1 MTRRRVAATLDVLIV
16 ALAVLTATIATLDGF
31 VLQFSDFRISLRTPS
46 RTLLWI
52 FVAVGVRLIIDRRSG
67 PFGLAFGSPPRF
79 LRLSTETDPF
89 HVRPATGVGR
99 RVAFAALGIGLVLA
113 MLVQDQLQFPYSVAD
128 YGDPLFS
135 IWRIGWVLHQFV
147 ADPAH
152 LFDANIFYPQRLA
165 LTLSDPIILPAL
177 TAAPLAALGTHPVPV
192 YNLLLLSGF
201 WFSGIA
207 TYLLVER
214 LTASPLAAFVA
225 GLMYACYPYRFEHY
239 GHLELQMTQ
248 WMPLGLLA
256 LHLFIS
262 TGHWRYAVA
271 LGLAGVAQLYSS
283 MYYAVFFLLYAT
295 AIGAGLLIAH
305 RPPMRRLLLPAAGA
319 AVLAGLVAIPLVRA
333 FVAAQ
338 PLKTERTTD
347 EIRYYSATPLDYLRA
362 NQRSALWKD
371 RLLPPEPERA
381 LFPGVA
387 PLVLGAIGAAPP
399 LSGIRLVYI
408 AGLLLSLDCSFGF
421 NGALYPL
428 LHRAFPPV
436 RGLRVPA
443 RFSVLVGLT
452 LSIFAGFGVR
462 RILGWCGSRTRKRA
476 VVAALAALVAIDAWP
491 ALTLVPV
498 WKEPPA
504 IYETLRARPGVVL
517 AEFPVDVNEAFNNP
531 YMYFSVWHW
540 MPMVNGYSGHI
551 PESYTT
557 LAPDLLEFPRG
568 DAVAALR
575 RRGVTHVTVNCGLY
589 EGGCEETMTLARQST
604 ELRMIAETRWQAGP
618 VRLFE
623 LTGP

>member
-1 MTRRRVAATLDVLIV
+1 MTRRVVVAALDALILG
-16 ALAVLTATIATLDGF
+16 ACILTATVVTLGGF
-31 VLQFSDFRISLRTPS
+31 VVEFADFRLSFRTPS

-52 FVAVGVRLIIDRRSG
+52 VVAFIVRLILDRRT
-67 PFGLAFGSPPRF
+67 GLFGSAFLSPARF
-79 LRLSTETDPF
+79 LPPAADPDPF
-89 HVRPATGVGR
+89 HMHAAAGIGR
-99 RVAFAALGIGLVLA
+99 RAVFASLGIGLVLA
-113 MLVQDQLQFPYSVAD
+113 AMVQDQLQLLYSVPD

-135 IWRIGWVLHQFV
+135 IWRIGWVLHQLS

-152 LFDANIFYPQRLA
+152 LFDANIFHPEPLT
-165 LTLSDPIILPAL
+165 LTLSDPMILPAL
-177 TAAPLAALGTHPVPV
+177 TAAPLAAIGTHPVPA

-214 LTASPLAAFVA
+214 LTGSPPAAFVA

-262 TGHWRYAVA
+262 SGRWRYAIA
-271 LGLAGVAQLYSS
+271 LALAGVAQLYSS
-283 MYYAVFFLLYAT
+283 MYYAVFFLLYAAAVGT
-295 AIGAGLLIAH
+295 GLLIVR
-305 RPPMRRLLLPAAGA
+305 RPPIRRLLLPAAA
-319 AVLAGLVAIPLVRA
+319 AALLAGLMAVPLARA

-338 PLKTERTTD
+338 PFKAERTTD
-347 EIRYYSATPLDYLRA
+347 ENRFYSATPRDYLRA
-362 NQRSALWKD
+362 HPRSGLWGD
-371 RLLPPEPERA
+371 RMLPPEPERA

-399 LSGIRLVYI
+399 LSGIRLVYLG
-408 AGLLLSLDCSFGF
+408 ALVLSLDCSFGF

-452 LSIFAGFGVR
+452 LSILAGFGVR
-462 RILGWCGSRTRKRA
+462 RILGWCQSLMRKRA
-476 VVAALAALVAIDAWP
+476 VLVALAALVAIDAWP
-491 ALTLVPV
+491 SLSLLPV
-498 WKEPPA
+498 WKDPPA
-504 IYETLRARPGVVL
+504 IYAALKEKPGVVL
-517 AEFPVDVNEAFNNP
+517 AEFPVDANEVFNLP

-551 PESYTT
+551 PQSYSM
-557 LAPDLLEFPRG
+557 LAPDLLQFPRG
-568 DAVAALR
+568 DTVAALR

-589 EGGCEETMTLARQST
+589 ESGCREIMALARQSPKM
-604 ELRMIAETRWQAGP
+604 RPIAETRWQAAP
-618 VRLFE
+618 VQLFE